1 MSATTARLICE
12 LASVWMVGI
21 AGIMAFLVFTIDR
34 LNRQVA
40 ELEARVRALGGE
52 EAATTS
58 GPGAAEADA
67 AFPPARAA

>member
-21 AGIMAFLVFTIDR
+21 VGIVAFLVFTVDR

-52 EAATTS
+52 AAATTS
-58 GPGAAEADA
+58 DLGAAGADA